1 MQPAQSSPSTRQVRA
16 WHFCLLATECSLYS
30 QTSLIAAASPYLP
43 SQWQLQRRCRGKH
56 NSLRED
62 WLCRSELQECVGSA
76 QALPQCEDLRQ
87 GT

>member
-43 SQWQLQRRCRGKH
+43 FTMAAAEALQREAQFIERG
-56 NSLRED
+56 LVVQERITGVCG
-62 WLCRSELQECVGSA
+62 LCTSTS
-76 QALPQCEDLRQ
+76 PM
-87 GT
+87 